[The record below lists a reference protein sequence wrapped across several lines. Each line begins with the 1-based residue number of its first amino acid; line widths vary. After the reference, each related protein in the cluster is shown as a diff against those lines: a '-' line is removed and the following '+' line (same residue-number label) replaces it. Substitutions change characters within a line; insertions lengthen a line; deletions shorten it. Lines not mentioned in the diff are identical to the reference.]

1 MCGRFVRKC
10 SLDEIKDEFDIF
22 EIQWA
27 WEPSYNIAPGQ
38 NVAGIIDDKKTILT
52 TFRWGLI
59 PWWAKEESIG
69 YKMINA
75 RAETLAEKRS
85 FSKAF
90 KTQRCLIVA
99 DGFYEWRK
107 VNTKKF
113 PMYIH
118 LRSGKPFGFG
128 GLYDTWRSP
137 DGKTVISCT
146 IITTEP
152 NDVVQPLHNR
162 MPVIIPREDRSLWL
176 DRTVQEPDELMPLL
190 KPYDSAEMEAYD
202 VSMQVN
208 SPKVNRPENIKRI
221 PRPED
226 IEQGLFK

>member
-10 SLDEIKDEFDIF
+10 SLDEIKDEFEVF

-38 NVAGIIDDKKTILT
+38 NIAGIINDGKNILT

-107 VNTKKF
+107 VSNKKF

-118 LRSGKPFGFG
+118 LRSGQPFGFG
-128 GLYDTWRSP
+128 GLYDTWKAP
-137 DGKTVISCT
+137 DGRTITSCT

-162 MPVIIPREDRSLWL
+162 MPVIISREARSLWL
-176 DRTVQEPDELMPLL
+176 DRAVQEPAELMPLL
-190 KPYDSAEMEAYD
+190 QPYDSAAMEAYD
-202 VSMQVN
+202 VSIQVN

-226 IEQGLFK
+226 IEQDLFK